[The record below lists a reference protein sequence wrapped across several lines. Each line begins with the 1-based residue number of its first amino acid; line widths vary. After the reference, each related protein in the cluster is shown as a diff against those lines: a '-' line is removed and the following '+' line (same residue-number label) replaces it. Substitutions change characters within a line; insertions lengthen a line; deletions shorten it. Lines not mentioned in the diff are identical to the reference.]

1 MKETV
6 IVYHNP
12 RCSKSRCALDL
23 LKEKGIDYE
32 VVEYLN
38 DVPSEKELKNVIT
51 LLGIKPEELL
61 RKGEDD
67 FKNHF
72 KGKNLS
78 DDEWIAAMVKY
89 PKLIER
95 PIVLKGNKAV
105 VARPAERILEIL

>member
-1 MKETV
+1 
-6 IVYHNP
+6 
-12 RCSKSRCALDL
+12 
-23 LKEKGIDYE
+23 
-32 VVEYLN
+32 
-38 DVPSEKELKNVIT
+38 VIT